1 MAGSDVLARAMPLA
15 ATASGVEI
23 VRTLSVAGLAGR
35 FALELAAFVVT
46 VAAVLALVSPTLGLS
61 GRPARR
67 AVIGLGLGLVAGS
80 EVVAALGRVAPAVLG
95 GALGLAGALVAGLGA
110 GLGAGLSSPTWSAR
124 ARLER
129 RAWWVGLAGVVGSA
143 ISGLAGAD
151 QWVGMASTGV
161 LAVAWAVGLVG
172 LGRSAISTRIAVA
185 AAAGLLVVV
194 VLLASVLDSVATRSL
209 VRQATRRVVATSDA
223 AAMGLE
229 QLAEGQ
235 VAADAELA
243 AALVESHLA
252 RVCPALPPPRA
263 CISRAAA
270 EVRPALPRGAG
281 LAFTVAGVDGVP
293 TTTAGG
299 RSGVLRGAVLEARG
313 DQVDATAWYPD
324 VRVVDGVRRVVGVA
338 RVTLPVDPAR
348 LRALGRGDPGLTL
361 ALVGS
366 SGRGIA
372 AGPLARRV
380 RESLVAGRPGLGP
393 AVAIVVRV
401 PLGDDGVGLVGAIGR
416 TRLEQS
422 AAAMVEALF
431 AVALGASVVALVIA
445 DWAGERLGRRLRQ
458 LTEAARALQAG
469 DGTVRAALPP
479 SNDEVG
485 RLGAA
490 FDQMAAAI
498 ETTTGALRATVAHES
513 VLGAHLRAVL
523 EGIAEAVVAVDPSG
537 CVTDVNS
544 AAERLL
550 GRRREELL
558 GRPALEAVDV
568 VEGVAPAPEGPGP
581 EGPGPEGGAPEG
593 GAVVQ
598 SGGRSLFDRLR
609 PGVTG
614 VGELRAVAGL
624 PVPVAVSVGEIGLP
638 TGTAGGR
645 VLVLRD
651 LRAEREA
658 ERVQAAFLARV
669 GHELRTPLTGI
680 IGYAGLLSGGRPVSP
695 RQAEQW
701 HREILGQ
708 AERLLRTVELLEF
721 FAGGGVSRP
730 AVRLEPFDLG
740 RFLHDRAER
749 WQSRIDAS
757 HRLRLEDR
765 SGGRVVTGDLRWL
778 GVALD
783 ELVDNAIKFSPGG
796 GVVTVGAEVGEE
808 TVTLSVSD
816 TGKGM
821 TPREAEAA
829 FELFVQGESGDTRPF
844 GGLGLGLAVVR
855 QVAVAHGGRATVS
868 PLPEGGARVTL
879 EWPRRDGPGRERTVP
894 PGPPVAS

>member
-1 MAGSDVLARAMPLA
+1 
-15 ATASGVEI
+15 
-23 VRTLSVAGLAGR
+23 LS
-35 FALELAAFVVT
+35 
-46 VAAVLALVSPTLGLS
+46 P
-61 GRPARR
+61 
-67 AVIGLGLGLVAGS
+67 
-80 EVVAALGRVAPAVLG
+80 
-95 GALGLAGALVAGLGA
+95 
-110 GLGAGLSSPTWSAR
+110 PTWSALT
-124 ARLER
+124 RLER
-129 RAWWVGLAGVVGSA
+129 RAWWVGLAGVAGSA
-143 ISGLAGAD
+143 VAGLAGAD
-151 QWVGMASTGV
+151 RWIGMALTGV
-161 LAVAWAVGLVG
+161 LAVAWAVGLIG

-194 VLLASVLDSVATRSL
+194 VLLASVLDAVATRSL

-252 RVCPALPPPRA
+252 GVCPALPPARA
-263 CISRAAA
+263 CISRAEA
-270 EVRPALPRGAG
+270 EVRPALVRGAS
-281 LAFTVAGVDGVP
+281 LSFTVAGVDGVP
-293 TTTAGG
+293 TTTARGLPG
-299 RSGVLRGAVLEARG
+299 TLRGAVVEARG
-313 DQVDATAWYPD
+313 SQVDATAWYPD

-338 RVTLPVDPAR
+338 RVTLPLDSAR

-372 AGPLARRV
+372 AGPLGRRV
-380 RESLVAGRPGLGP
+380 LESFAADRPGPGP
-393 AVAIVVRV
+393 VVAIAVRV
-401 PLGDDGVGLVGAIGR
+401 PLGADGVGLVGAIGR

-422 AAAMVEALF
+422 AAALVEALF

-498 ETTTGALRATVAHES
+498 ETTTGALRAAVAHES

-537 CVTDVNS
+537 CVTDVNA

-568 VEGVAPAPEGPGP
+568 VEGAAANPEGV
-581 EGPGPEGGAPEG
+581 
-593 GAVVQ
+593 AVVQ
-598 SGGRSLFDRLR
+598 SAGRSLFDRLR

-614 VGELRAVAGL
+614 VGELRALAGP

-638 TGTAGGR
+638 AGTGGGR

-740 RFLHDRAER
+740 RFLHDLVER
-749 WQSRIDAS
+749 WRSRIDAS

-765 SGGRVVTGDLRWL
+765 SGGRVVAGDLRWL

-829 FELFVQGESGDTRPF
+829 FELFVQGETGDTRPF

-855 QVAVAHGGRATVS
+855 QVAVAHGGRATAS
-868 PLPEGGARVTL
+868 CPPEGGARVTL
-879 EWPRRDGPGRERTVP
+879 EWPRQDGPGRERTAP
-894 PGPPVAS
+894 PGPPIRS